1 MLRGE
6 AVHAY
11 DRAIAIQPLGF
22 TYFIHR
28 RMAWV
33 EQGTL
38 DEAVCFCRVPYMER
52 PNQRVSP
59 RWGIIRREACIR
71 LPLHGLR
78 SRHNRP
84 PPCPRDAQ
92 ERPSETR
99 HHRTHPLNGQ
109 HVYTLP
115 SAETVPLA
123 IRERQSGRQS
133 GGERQSGRL
142 LTEPPAIYA
151 TFAHLPRTQ

>member
-1 MLRGE
+1 
-6 AVHAY
+6 
-11 DRAIAIQPLGF
+11 
-22 TYFIHR
+22 
-28 RMAWV
+28 
-33 EQGTL
+33 
-38 DEAVCFCRVPYMER
+38 MER
-52 PNQRVSP
+52 PSQRVSP
-59 RWGIIRREACIR
+59 RWGTIRREGCIR

-78 SRHNRP
+78 SRRNRP

-142 LTEPPAIYA
+142 PTEPPAIFGNHRLFA
-151 TFAHLPRTQ
+151 THTVRTVRVAMCPYRVPNAALASWTDT